1 MFRRNR
7 WLIDHANFVLAV
19 YNGSAKGGTAYT
31 VNYAHEKK
39 RAVIIIDPDTLRVLP
54 YTINLNQ

>member
-19 YNGSAKGGTAYT
+19 YNGSSKGGTAYT
-31 VNYAHEKK
+31 INYAYEKK

-54 YTINLNQ
+54 YTINLNK

>member
-7 WLIDHANFVLAV
+7 WLINHANFVLAV
-19 YNGSAKGGTAYT
+19 YNGSSKGGAAYT
-31 VNYAHEKK
+31 INYAYEKK
-39 RAVIIIDPDTLRVLP
+39 RAVIMIDPDTLRVLP

>member
-19 YNGSAKGGTAYT
+19 YNGLPKGGTAYT
-31 VNYAHEKK
+31 VNYAYEKK

-54 YTINLNQ
+54 YTISTQ